1 VKRGVFLRNFRH
13 AERLLVAL
21 CVAAAAAEVM
31 FVQVA
36 AALDT
41 GPGITNMVQML
52 PRSVQLMFSEQ
63 FALASFSAAIA
74 FGFQHPMIVTAGLA
88 FVAAACTI
96 PANERESGVLDLLLA
111 RPIPRWRYLASVLA
125 LALVGV
131 LLILLTL
138 LVGTIV
144 GLATVTVPGEL
155 SWTRYLTSAAGLGVL
170 LFAFAG
176 LALAIGATAQ
186 RRGQAV
192 ARIVGLAL
200 LCYLVDVFAERLE
213 WMAWLR
219 WASPFHYFRPVQ
231 SAVFQQTSL
240 THLAVL
246 VAIGVAGAAVAFVR
260 FEREDV

>member
-1 VKRGVFLRNFRH
+1 MKQGVFLRNFRH
-13 AERLLVAL
+13 AERLLVTL
-21 CVAAAAAEVM
+21 CVATAAAEVL
-31 FVQVA
+31 FVHVA
-36 AALDT
+36 AALDM
-41 GPGITNMVQML
+41 GPGVANTVQML
-52 PRSVQLMFSEQ
+52 PRSIQLMFSEQ
-63 FALASFSAAIA
+63 FSLASFSAAIA
-74 FGFQHPMIVTAGLA
+74 FGFQHPAIVGAGLA
-88 FVAAACTI
+88 FVVAACTI
-96 PANERESGVLDLLLA
+96 PAHERESGVLDLLLA

-131 LLILLTL
+131 LLFTLTL
-138 LVGTIV
+138 LVGTAV

-155 SWTRYLTSAAGLGVL
+155 PWTRYLTGAAGLGIL
-170 LFAFAG
+170 LVAFAG
-176 LALAIGATAQ
+176 IALAVGATAR
-186 RRGQAV
+186 RRGKAI

-200 LCYLVDVFAERLE
+200 ALYVVDVFAERLE
-213 WMAWLR
+213 WMGWLR

>member
-1 VKRGVFLRNFRH
+1 MDGVFARNLHH
-13 AERLLVAL
+13 AARLLVAL
-21 CVAAAAAEVM
+21 CVAATAAEVL

-52 PRSVQLMFSEQ
+52 LRSVRLMFSEQ
-63 FALASFSAAIA
+63 FSLASFSAAIA
-74 FGFQHPMIVTAGLA
+74 FGFQHPAIVGMGLA
-88 FVAAACTI
+88 FVIAACTI
-96 PANERESGVLDLLLA
+96 PAGERESGVLDLLLA
-111 RPIPRWRYLASVLA
+111 RPIPRWRYLAAAAA

-131 LLILLTL
+131 LLFLLML
-138 LVGTIV
+138 LLGTIV
-144 GLATVTVPGEL
+144 GLSTVTVPDAVP
-155 SWTRYLTSAAGLGVL
+155 WTRYLMSAVGLGFL

-176 LALAIGATAQ
+176 IALAFGATAR

-200 LCYLVDVFAERLE
+200 AFYLVDVFAERLA

-246 VAIGVAGAAVAFVR
+246 VAIGVVGATVAFVR